1 MNVVVD
7 AGPDRTLLTYT
18 IEGDIPGLVVP
29 QPRAPACADELWRT
43 TCVELFVKRPEGG
56 YREFNV
62 SPSGLWASYD
72 FSGYREGMV
81 PADTP
86 SPEVAVRQTERQLI
100 VEVGIDAVRGRT
112 ALSAVIE
119 SADGTRSYWALAHPS
134 DKPDFHHPD
143 SFLLDL
149 S

>member
-1 MNVVVD
+1 
-7 AGPDRTLLTYT
+7 
-18 IEGDIPGLVVP
+18 
-29 QPRAPACADELWRT
+29 
-43 TCVELFVKRPEGG
+43 
-56 YREFNV
+56 
-62 SPSGLWASYD
+62 
-72 FSGYREGMV
+72 MV